1 MKYKKMVLYKEK
13 AYQNRDDSK
22 PSIENNLNIL
32 TDEQRDRVLKYLN
45 SGHLL
50 LNFVSPTT
58 DPYDQET
65 SLPLG
70 IYTDGIYVWDTIIIH
85 WVKCYKVRLP
95 DDFLNHVL
103 SLEIFLYDLN
113 KSAEFGGVNDVM
125 KNSEPVWIDTH

>member
-1 MKYKKMVLYKEK
+1 MVLYKEK

-22 PSIENNLNIL
+22 PSIEDNLNIL
-32 TDEQRDRVLKYLN
+32 TDEQRDRLLKYLD

-58 DPYDQET
+58 DPYDQKT
-65 SLPLG
+65 SLPLE
-70 IYTDGIYVWDTIIIH
+70 IYTDGIYVWDTIIMH
-85 WVKCYKVRLP
+85 WVRCYKVRLP

-103 SLEIFLYDLN
+103 SSEVFLDNSN

-125 KNSEPVWIDTH
+125 KNSEQLWIDAY